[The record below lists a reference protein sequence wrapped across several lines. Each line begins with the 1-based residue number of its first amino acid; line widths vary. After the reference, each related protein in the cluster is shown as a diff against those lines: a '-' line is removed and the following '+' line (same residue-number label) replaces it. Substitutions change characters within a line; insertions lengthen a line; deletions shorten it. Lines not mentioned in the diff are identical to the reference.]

1 LTQSG
6 LVLINYRRP
15 RPWEAILIRLVDTK
29 FTRTP
34 VGRLSP
40 KHKMFSPGTGAAML
54 VEQDNL
60 LFKYHS
66 SILRYF
72 DRAPALQRRLMV
84 ADDTPAEA

>member
-1 LTQSG
+1 LAQSG

-29 FTRTP
+29 FART
-34 VGRLSP
+34 P
-40 KHKMFSPGTGAAML
+40 KHKMFSPGTGAML

-72 DRAPALQRRLMV
+72 DRAAAQRRRLMV